1 MPHPFVYT
9 QKINAITREMNYTQM
24 RLRFLLTD
32 PIHEKIKVAEERLVE
47 LTKQLREN
55 QMKEFN
61 GYIELQ
67 KAAAAMAAGYDDE
80 MIKKMC
86 CDPLQA
92 TTDALQL
99 KELEERFPGATMVL
113 STYDAQYEIAY
124 KEEQPYGNIY
134 CKKIDTSAPFFRDFG
149 AGHRPQLM
157 AEWNGLY
164 IDLSH
169 LF

>member
-9 QKINAITREMNYTQM
+9 QKIKAITREIKYTEM
-24 RLRFLLTD
+24 RLRFLLADT
-32 PIHEKIKVAEERLVE
+32 IHDKIKIAEERLVE
-47 LTKQLREN
+47 LSKQLREN
-55 QMKEFN
+55 QTKEYD

-67 KAAAAMAAGYDDE
+67 KAEAAVALYDDD
-80 MIKKMC
+80 MIKSMC
-86 CDPLQA
+86 GDPLQA

-113 STYDAQYEIAY
+113 STNHAQYEITY

-134 CKKIDTSAPFFRDFG
+134 CKKIDISAPFFRDFG
-149 AGHRPQLM
+149 AGDKPQLM